1 MFSGPTKML
10 VAVGAGAVYPLA
22 FAPFGFFLL
31 APTALAALFLVWG
44 RCSFKEALTAGWL
57 FGLSSFAIGIS
68 WVYVSLSTFGNMP
81 PLLAGICVAVF
92 GAIMALYPALVG
104 GLQAWLA
111 RKAPSMRLFILMPV
125 LWTLGEWLRGVL
137 LSGFP
142 WLYLGYSQVNT
153 ALDGL
158 FPLLGVLGVT
168 LWWALVVGALLVL
181 VLDRSV
187 PRRVPVVALICL
199 IGLAALARTP
209 QFVTPEGSPVS
220 VAIVQNNISLKDK
233 WNASLAQPIAERFRR
248 QSLAL
253 ADADLVVW
261 PEVALPFY
269 RDQLTDQYLAPLKAH
284 PADFVIG
291 LLEREQ
297 PRVGSPYYN
306 VALGVGADE
315 ISYRKHQLV
324 PFGEYLPLAF
334 LLRWLLE
341 YLHIPMSDFSAGS
354 LEQPTMPLAGTR
366 VGASICYE
374 DAFSNVI
381 RFAARQSNLL
391 VNLSE
396 DAWFGDSLA
405 PHQRLQMAR
414 ARVLETGRPM
424 IRASNSGLSSIIRHD
439 GTVTAQAGQFEQAI
453 LRGAVQPTSGTTLFV
468 RVGNSLVLGICLLA
482 LGTALAWPTFQ
493 RRRRSARC

>member
-1 MFSGPTKML
+1 VFSGPSKML

-44 RCSFKEALTAGWL
+44 RCSFKEALTTGWL

-381 RFAARQSNLL
+381 RFAARRSNLL

>member
-31 APTALAALFLVWG
+31 APTALAALFLVWE
-44 RCSFKEALTAGWL
+44 RCSFKEAVIAGWL

-111 RKAPSMRLFILMPV
+111 RKAPSIRLLVLMPV

-168 LWWALVVGALLVL
+168 LWWTLVVGALLVL

-187 PRRVPVVALICL
+187 SRWVPVVSLIFL
-199 IGLAALARTP
+199 IGFAALARTP
-209 QFVTPEGSPVS
+209 QFVTSEGSPVN
-220 VAIVQNNISLKDK
+220 VAIIQNNISLKDK
-233 WNASLAQPIAERFRR
+233 WNASLANPIAERFKR

-253 ADADLVVW
+253 ADVDLVVW

-297 PRVGSPYYN
+297 PRAGSPYYN
-306 VALGVGADE
+306 VALGLGANE
-315 ISYRKHQLV
+315 LSYRKHQLV

-334 LLRWLLE
+334 ALRWLLE
-341 YLHIPMSDFSAGS
+341 YLHIPMSDFSAGP
-354 LEQPTMPLAGTR
+354 LAQPTMPLAGTR

-381 RFAARQSNLL
+381 RAAARQSNLL

-424 IRASNSGLSSIIRHD
+424 IRASNSGLSSIIRYD

-468 RVGNSLVLGICLLA
+468 RVGNSLVLGICLLS
-482 LGTALAWPTFQ
+482 LGVALAWPAFQ